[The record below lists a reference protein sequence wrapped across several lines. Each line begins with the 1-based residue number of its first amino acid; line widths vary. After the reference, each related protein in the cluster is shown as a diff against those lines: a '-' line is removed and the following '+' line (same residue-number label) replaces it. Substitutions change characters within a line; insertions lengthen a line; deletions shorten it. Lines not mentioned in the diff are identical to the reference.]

1 MPVEAGIELP
11 QLLPDRF
18 YLLVL
23 AGFALAVAAAFRGR
37 SADQQIEAVRQQLRE
52 LNPGFDGQVR
62 FNVVDGVVTECA
74 FSSADVTDL
83 SPLRDL
89 RGLRKLECPG
99 ASFKEPSRLAD
110 LRPLRGLPLTRLAV
124 HCTAVADLSPL
135 EGMPLKELECWKSNV
150 KDLSP
155 LRGAPLTSL
164 DIAWT
169 PIADLT
175 PLLPGTD
182 LAWLHCDNTPV
193 TDLSPLRGKPL
204 TELHCHNT
212 GVTDLSPLE
221 GMPLRNLRCNPG
233 VARNGTAVL
242 RSLHDL
248 RIINETPREVWTK
261 QQGDAAPPP

>member
-1 MPVEAGIELP
+1 
-11 QLLPDRF
+11 
-18 YLLVL
+18 
-23 AGFALAVAAAFRGR
+23 
-37 SADQQIEAVRQQLRE
+37 
-52 LNPGFDGQVR
+52 
-62 FNVVDGVVTECA
+62 
-74 FSSADVTDL
+74 
-83 SPLRDL
+83 
-89 RGLRKLECPG
+89 
-99 ASFKEPSRLAD
+99 
-110 LRPLRGLPLTRLAV
+110 
-124 HCTAVADLSPL
+124 
-135 EGMPLKELECWKSNV
+135 MPLKELECWKSNV

-164 DIAWT
+164 DVAWT
-169 PIADLT
+169 PLEDLT
-175 PLLPGTD
+175 PLLPDTD

-248 RIINETPREVWTK
+248 RMINETPRAVWTK
-261 QQGDAAPPP
+261 QQADTAPPP